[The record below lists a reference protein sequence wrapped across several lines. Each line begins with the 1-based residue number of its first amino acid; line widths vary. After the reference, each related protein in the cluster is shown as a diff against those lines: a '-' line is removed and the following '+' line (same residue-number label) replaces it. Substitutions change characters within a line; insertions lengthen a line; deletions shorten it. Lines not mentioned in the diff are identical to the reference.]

1 MRILHLYKDYHP
13 VVGGIENH
21 VKWLAEEQS
30 RDGHEVTVL
39 VCGQGATS
47 REQVIEGVRVMRA
60 GRLFTMASMPVSLAY
75 PYLLSRLE
83 ADIGHVHLPFPLGAV
98 ANLLLGRTTA
108 TVVTY
113 HCDIV
118 RQRVLLRLY
127 SPLLHRVLRSADA
140 IITTSPSYAETSP
153 RLAPLSDR
161 CTVIPLGIDTARF
174 AQRSARGTGLLFV
187 GRLRYY
193 KRLDTLLRAMVF
205 LPEVRLTVVGEGPMR
220 SPWERLSSTL
230 GLDDRVDFVGAV
242 TDAEL
247 PRYYA
252 EAALFVLPAGSRAEA
267 FGTVL
272 LEAMASALPVVSTE
286 LDTGTS
292 WVNRDGVTGRVVPP
306 DDPVVMADVIRQ
318 ILADETLQLQMGAAA
333 LRRVN
338 NEFTLRA
345 MVERVEEVYTEVL
358 KRETANES
366 GT

>member
-30 RDGHEVTVL
+30 RNGHEVTVL
-39 VCGQGATS
+39 VCDPGVRSHA
-47 REQVIEGVRVMRA
+47 QVIEGVRIIRA
-60 GRLFTMASMPVSLAY
+60 GRLFTMASMPVSLTY
-75 PYLLSRLE
+75 PYLLWRLE
-83 ADIGHVHLPFPLGAV
+83 ADIAHVHLPFPLGAV
-98 ANLLLGRTTA
+98 VNLLLRRTTA

-153 RLAPLSDR
+153 RLAPLVDR
-161 CTVIPLGIDTARF
+161 CTVIPLGIDTSRF
-174 AQRSARGTGLLFV
+174 TQRAGRGTGLLFV

-193 KRLDTLLRAMVF
+193 KRLDTLLRALLY
-205 LPEVRLTVVGEGPMR
+205 LPDVRLTVVGDGPMR
-220 SPWERLSSTL
+220 SEWERLSCTL

-247 PRYYA
+247 PRYYT

-267 FGTVL
+267 FGIVL
-272 LEAMASALPVVSTE
+272 LEAMATGLPVISTE

-292 WVNRDGVTGRVVPP
+292 WVNRDGETGRVVPP
-306 DDPVVMADVIRQ
+306 DDPAAMADVIREM
-318 ILADETLQLQMGAAA
+318 LADETLRLRMGAAA
-333 LRRVN
+333 FRRVN
-338 NEFTLRA
+338 DEFTLPSMA
-345 MVERVEEVYTEVL
+345 LRVEEIYTQCL
-358 KRETANES
+358 MRETANEPE
-366 GT
+366 T